1 MMDDLN
7 ALFAAAKADVAE
19 PSEALM
25 ARVMADAQEHQPKFV
40 RRAVASPTPVIGFW
54 AGLAAIFGGGGA
66 LAGIGSAAIAG
77 LFIGFMQPVDL
88 GLINEGFA
96 SVTLDSVELM
106 PGVDALLAGE

>member
-1 MMDDLN
+1 MMDDLD

-19 PSEALM
+19 PSQALM
-25 ARVMADAQEHQPKFV
+25 ARVMADAAEHQPK
-40 RRAVASPTPVIGFW
+40 PTQRQARPSAPVLGFW
-54 AGLAAIFGGGGA
+54 AGLAAVFGGGGA

-77 LFIGFMQPVDL
+77 LFLGFVQPLDL
-88 GLINEGFA
+88 AVISESLA